1 MIYASA
7 SQKASFQSAS
17 LQTALVIWAMTRSRT
32 SSEAGESFVLGRNGG
47 AIFIQPVQIRF
58 EKRLGSIQS
67 WMPQLTFD
75 LPNHDPRLWT
85 GAGIGA
91 TTPNVE
97 NRTLRK

>member
-32 SSEAGESFVLGRNGG
+32 SSEAGESF
-47 AIFIQPVQIRF
+47 IKPVQIRF